1 MRLGVLDVGS
11 NTVHLQ
17 VMDAHHGSAPLA
29 QSSFKV
35 ELRLTE
41 YLDVTGAIS
50 AEGIDKL
57 ASAINDVYKQASV
70 YQLDETLAFA
80 TSAIRE
86 ATNSDEVLNQV
97 YSAKIGRAHV

>member
-41 YLDVTGAIS
+41 YLDVAGAIS
-50 AEGIDKL
+50 LLKVL
-57 ASAINDVYKQASV
+57 IN
-70 YQLDETLAFA
+70 
-80 TSAIRE
+80 
-86 ATNSDEVLNQV
+86 
-97 YSAKIGRAHV
+97 